1 MLYVSRD
8 AQGNIRELH
17 PMPIGSATEELE
29 ADNAE
34 VLQYIHQRWRQNEL
48 TTLDREFV
56 RVIEDTLEL
65 LMAKELIMFTDLPP
79 AVQEKLLRRREIR
92 QQTNYNG
99 GYADNDSDI
108 IRI

>member
-8 AQGNIRELH
+8 AQGNISELH
-17 PMPIGSATEELE
+17 PMPIGAAKEALE
-29 ADNAE
+29 ADNPE
-34 VLQYIHQRWRQNEL
+34 VLQFIHQRWRQNEL

-65 LMAKELIMFTDLPP
+65 LMAKDLILFTDLPP

-99 GYADNDSDI
+99 GYADDDSDI

>member
-99 GYADNDSDI
+99 GYADSDSDI